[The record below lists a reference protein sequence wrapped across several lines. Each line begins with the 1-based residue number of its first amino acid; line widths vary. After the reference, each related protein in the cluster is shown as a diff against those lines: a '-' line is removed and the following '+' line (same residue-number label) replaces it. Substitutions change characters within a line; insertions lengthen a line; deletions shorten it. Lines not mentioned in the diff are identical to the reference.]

1 MARDKF
7 RHMKGADVLV
17 DDRADHRD
25 KWEVAGGIFVH
36 HKDAR
41 SSIAEL
47 AEFYPTVKATT

>member
-1 MARDKF
+1 
-7 RHMKGADVLV
+7 MKGADVLV

-25 KWEVAGGIFVH
+25 KWEVAGGIFVR

-47 AEFYPTVKATT
+47 AEIFPSVKFPAKA